1 MLYPFKD
8 NIAKPAKNPTGKGFM
23 GFNTKIFYAITMPYK
38 CGSFLQDDAVC
49 QMRNLGIQY
58 KELEQERERTENR
71 LAQLQK
77 SMCEVEE
84 GRSTMCL

>member
-1 MLYPFKD
+1 MVFL
-8 NIAKPAKNPTGKGFM
+8 
-23 GFNTKIFYAITMPYK
+23 TKRI
-38 CGSFLQDDAVC
+38 SLLQDDAVC

-84 GRSTMCL
+84 GGFQFILLFSPFCFG

>member
-1 MLYPFKD
+1 M
-8 NIAKPAKNPTGKGFM
+8 
-23 GFNTKIFYAITMPYK
+23 
-38 CGSFLQDDAVC
+38 C

-58 KELEQERERTENR
+58 KEMEQERERTENR

-84 GRSTMCL
+84 GRLFDPF

>member
-1 MLYPFKD
+1 MTFL
-8 NIAKPAKNPTGKGFM
+8 
-23 GFNTKIFYAITMPYK
+23 TKIK
-38 CGSFLQDDAVC
+38 SLQQDDAVC

-84 GRSTMCL
+84 GKLRVIMLLSPFGVGLL

>member
-1 MLYPFKD
+1 M
-8 NIAKPAKNPTGKGFM
+8 
-23 GFNTKIFYAITMPYK
+23 
-38 CGSFLQDDAVC
+38 C

-71 LAQLQK
+71 LQQLQK

-84 GRSTMCL
+84 GELLPFCLFL